1 MRLGKERKLRK
12 EERKGSRNGKEIR
25 KGTWKGKGERK
36 GGKRAR

>member
-1 MRLGKERKLRK
+1 MKLGKDRKLRK